1 MKKYKEKLLLLEN
14 ISLNHDNYRLILQA
28 ERDLSEI
35 FPGQFVHIKIEKA
48 GILLRRPFSVFD
60 VNKEKRTI
68 SLLIKILGKGSKVLT
83 TCKPGEKID
92 IIYPL
97 GKGFTLPDKKDKIL
111 LVGGGVG
118 VAPILFLAKMAGIP
132 SENVSVIIGAKDR
145 GEHISVE
152 DYKLF
157 GNFYFATEDGS
168 MGTKGFVT
176 DVPEFV
182 DHLSDYNK
190 IYTCGPSPM
199 MKAIVKEALKRNIF
213 CEASLESKMAC
224 GIGICLCCVEKT
236 TTGNR
241 CVCTDGPV
249 FNAKE
254 LIW

>member
-1 MKKYKEKLLLLEN
+1 MKKYNEELLLLEN
-14 ISLNHDNYRLILQA
+14 KPLNHDNYRLVLQA

-35 FPGQFVHIKIEKA
+35 FPGQFVNIKIKKA
-48 GILLRRPFSVFD
+48 GVLLRRPFSVFD
-60 VNKEKRTI
+60 INKEKRTI

-92 IIYPL
+92 VIYPL
-97 GKGFTLPDKKDKIL
+97 GKGFSLPDKNDNIL

-118 VAPILFLAKMAGIP
+118 VAPLLFLAKMSGIP

-152 DYKLF
+152 NYKLF

-176 DVPEFV
+176 NVPEFT
-182 DHLSDYNK
+182 DHLSEYDK

-213 CEASLESKMAC
+213 CEVSLESKMAC

-241 CVCTDGPV
+241 CVCKDGPV

-254 LIW
+254 LTW